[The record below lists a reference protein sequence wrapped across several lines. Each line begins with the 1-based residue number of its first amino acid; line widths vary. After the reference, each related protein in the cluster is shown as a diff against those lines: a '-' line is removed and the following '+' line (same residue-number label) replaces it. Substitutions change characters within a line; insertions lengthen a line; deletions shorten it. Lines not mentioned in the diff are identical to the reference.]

1 MNVDAGA
8 EDDFLLLED
17 GFLPEDEVFLP
28 EDDVLLF
35 CCAIIT

>member
-35 CCAIIT
+35 CCAIMN

>member
-8 EDDFLLLED
+8 EADFLLLED
-17 GFLPEDEVFLP
+17 GFLPEDEDFLP

>member
-8 EDDFLLLED
+8 EDDFLLPED

-35 CCAIIT
+35 CCAIMN

>member
-35 CCAIIT
+35 CCAI

>member
-35 CCAIIT
+35 CCAIMD